1 MLRPH
6 NKKQDSI
13 LVYGFVKEATKEAA
27 PIVGVRVFS
36 GCIGTRTN
44 AQGYYELKYSFVPN
58 SLSETFFTS
67 SFLGYRSI
75 ETKRLKMSMD
85 K

>member
-1 MLRPH
+1 LRPH
-6 NKKQDSI
+6 HKKQDSI
-13 LVYGFVKEATKEAA
+13 L
-27 PIVGVRVFS
+27 
-36 GCIGTRTN
+36 
-44 AQGYYELKYSFVPN
+44 LYSFVPN